1 MCVFIQ
7 TCWCVWMNATSGST
21 STIPSSGWSVI
32 ERPHASPSTLSTRE
46 NSTTVSRYDLLPRR
60 PTRIRRFPADYGLL
74 SVFLKMGHEH
84 FIQFLFLFFFL
95 EKNIISKI
103 HNPNLL
109 SSKGIRFI
117 LHDLFD
123 AIQQVLLDVTGNRG
137 TGVWRYLF
145 NYFVH
150 ADVVKTLL
158 LHDSTAF
165 QF

>member
-1 MCVFIQ
+1 F
-7 TCWCVWMNATSGST
+7 
-21 STIPSSGWSVI
+21 
-32 ERPHASPSTLSTRE
+32 
-46 NSTTVSRYDLLPRR
+46 
-60 PTRIRRFPADYGLL
+60 
-74 SVFLKMGHEH
+74 
-84 FIQFLFLFFFL
+84 FFFL

-109 SSKGIRFI
+109 SLKGIRFI

-158 LHDSTAF
+158 LHDSTFFSFSLEDVTFDYSHATRLCF
-165 QF
+165 TVLRCQMIESMPSLTRGWWRKVTRKD